1 MRFSGRVDNPDQRI
15 SEDVRL
21 FIERSMVLGLGFLNS
36 LATLASTFAALLW
49 YLSGST
55 RRFRGHHPGYLFWL
69 AVLYSGLGSVIAHL
83 IGRPLIRL
91 NNRQQAAE
99 ADFRFS
105 LVRLREEAEG
115 IALTAARRR
124 SAA

>member
-1 MRFSGRVDNPDQRI
+1 
-15 SEDVRL
+15 
-21 FIERSMVLGLGFLNS
+21 
-36 LATLASTFAALLW
+36 
-49 YLSGST
+49 
-55 RRFRGHHPGYLFWL
+55 
-69 AVLYSGLGSVIAHL
+69 
-83 IGRPLIRL
+83 LIRL

>member
-1 MRFSGRVDNPDQRI
+1 
-15 SEDVRL
+15 
-21 FIERSMVLGLGFLNS
+21 
-36 LATLASTFAALLW
+36 
-49 YLSGST
+49 
-55 RRFRGHHPGYLFWL
+55 
-69 AVLYSGLGSVIAHL
+69 VLYSGLGSVIAHL